1 MGHRWP
7 ERLGA
12 AGLAMEY
19 LLVFVGVVLIG
30 VVVFLSVGKRRTAA
44 GPALPSSGPILGLAE
59 SVPSLP
65 PVLLPEHPT
74 AQDVARMRLG
84 VGLRGY
90 RCDQVDEV
98 LAVLAGEIDRLQEEL
113 DATRR

>member
-1 MGHRWP
+1 MQ
-7 ERLGA
+7 
-12 AGLAMEY
+12 Y
-19 LLVFVGVVLIG
+19 LLVFIGVVLVGI
-30 VVVFLSVGKRRTAA
+30 VVFLAVGRRRPEA
-44 GPALPSSGPILGLAE
+44 GPALPASGPILGLAE

-74 AQDVARMRLG
+74 AQDVANMRLG

-113 DATRR
+113 DATRRGPVISATNQSPE

>member
-1 MGHRWP
+1 MQ
-7 ERLGA
+7 
-12 AGLAMEY
+12 Y

-30 VVVFLSVGKRRTAA
+30 AVVFLAVGKRRTGN
-44 GPALPSSGPILGLAE
+44 GPELPSTGPILGLAE

-65 PVLLPEHPT
+65 PVLLPERPT
-74 AQDVARMRLG
+74 AEDVARLRLG

-98 LAVLAGEIDRLQEEL
+98 LAVLAGEIDRLQGEL
-113 DATRR
+113 DATRSGPVISTTNHSPE